1 MNYVLLSQ
9 KSVLSGAHAL
19 PGCNTTSSFFG
30 NGKKLVYKIMKDAI
44 SDFHDLDKLGDPDK
58 DVAISCSSRFAARLY
73 DQKKS
78 FVSPIQGYMNE
89 RFYMIL
95 ILGKN
100 ISQYSKVLFCTNTG
114 LFTLRFLLA

>member
-58 DVAISCSSRFAARLY
+58 DVAISCSSRFVARLY
-73 DQKKS
+73 DQKSCESSHHNSSKTCYRLGCKS
-78 FVSPIQGYMNE
+78 G
-89 RFYMIL
+89 
-95 ILGKN
+95 
-100 ISQYSKVLFCTNTG
+100 
-114 LFTLRFLLA
+114 